1 MTPHLPEPSAPLLA
15 IRGLS
20 KSFLG
25 VQALVGVDF
34 TLRHGEI
41 HALLGENGAGK
52 STLIKTLTGV
62 YRRDAGTVV
71 LEGRDIAPRGVEEA
85 QRLHIGT
92 VYQEVNLLPNLSV
105 AENLFLG
112 RQPMRF
118 GLVDR
123 GAMRR
128 RARAVLSSYGLS
140 IDVTAPLGWFSVATQ
155 QIVAIARAVDMSA
168 KVLILDEPTA
178 SLDANEVAVL
188 FGVLRTL
195 KARGIGIVFVTHFLD
210 QVYAVC
216 DRITVLRNGR
226 LVGERRTDALSRFD
240 LVALML
246 GRELEEVAHRI
257 TQEAPP
263 DRDGRA
269 PLLRVRGFGKARSVA
284 PFDLDIHPGEVVGL
298 AGLLGSGR
306 TETARLVFGMDRAD
320 QGTAAVD
327 GRPARLRGP
336 REAIR
341 LGFGFCPEDR
351 KKEGIVGEL
360 SVRENIILALQARQG
375 WLKPIPRRRQE
386 EIAERFIRLLD
397 IRTPDAEQPIQL
409 LSGGNQQKALLARWL
424 ATEPRLLILDEPTRG
439 IDVGAHAEIIRL
451 IERLC
456 ADGMALLVVSSE
468 LEEIVAYSRRVVVLR
483 DRRHVAEL
491 RGGEVTVDRI
501 VSAIAS
507 ETIVPGTFA
516 PAASAGAGEGRA

>member
-1 MTPHLPEPSAPLLA
+1 MTASTAPSPSAPLMA

-20 KSFLG
+20 KAFLG
-25 VQALVGVDF
+25 VQALDGVDF

-62 YRRDAGTVV
+62 YQRDGGTVA
-71 LEGRDIAPRGVEEA
+71 LEGRAIAPRGVEEA

-128 RARAVLSSYGLS
+128 RARAILMPYGLS
-140 IDVTAPLGWFSVATQ
+140 LDVTAPLGRFSVATQ

-178 SLDANEVAVL
+178 SLDAQEVAVL
-188 FGVLRTL
+188 FRVMRSLR
-195 KARGIGIVFVTHFLD
+195 ARGIGIVFVTHFLD
-210 QVYAVC
+210 QVYEVC

-226 LVGERRTDALSRFD
+226 LVGERRTAELPRLD
-240 LVALML
+240 LVAMML
-246 GRELEEVAHRI
+246 GRELEAAAHRI
-257 TQEAPP
+257 ETGPEELDSRPP
-263 DRDGRA
+263 LARFK
-269 PLLRVRGFGKARSVA
+269 GFGKARSVE
-284 PFDLDIHPGEVVGL
+284 PFDLVIRPGEVVAL

-306 TETARLVFGMDRAD
+306 TETVRLVFGMDRAD
-320 QGTAAVD
+320 QGEATVD
-327 GRPARLRGP
+327 GRPARLKGP
-336 REAIR
+336 RDAVR

-386 EIAERFIRLLD
+386 EIADRFIRLLD
-397 IRTPDAEQPIQL
+397 IRTPDAERPIQF

-491 RGGEVTVDRI
+491 RGGEVSVERI
-501 VSAIAS
+501 VAAIAS
-507 ETIVPGTFA
+507 ETPV
-516 PAASAGAGEGRA
+516 GEVRP

>member
-1 MTPHLPEPSAPLLA
+1 MTDSTPTASPPLLA
-15 IRGLS
+15 VRGLS
-20 KSFLG
+20 KAFLG
-25 VQALVGVDF
+25 VQALDGVDF
-34 TLRHGEI
+34 TVRHGEI

-62 YRRDAGTVV
+62 YQRDAGTVT
-71 LEGRDIAPRGVEEA
+71 LEGRAIAPRGVEEA

-128 RARAVLSSYGLS
+128 RARAVLIPYGLS
-140 IDVTAPLGWFSVATQ
+140 LDVTAPLGRFSVATQ

-178 SLDANEVAVL
+178 SLDAQEVVVL
-188 FGVLRTL
+188 FKVMRTL
-195 KARGIGIVFVTHFLD
+195 RSRGIGIVFVTHFLD
-210 QVYAVC
+210 QVYALC

-226 LVGERRTDALSRFD
+226 LVGERRTAELPRLD
-240 LVALML
+240 LVAMML
-246 GRELEEVAHRI
+246 GRELEAAAHRI
-257 TQEAPP
+257 APP
-263 DRDGRA
+263 DDEGEENARP
-269 PLLRVRGFGKARSVA
+269 PLVRFRGYGKARSVE
-284 PFDLDIHPGEVVGL
+284 PFDLDIRPGEVVGL

-320 QGTAAVD
+320 RGEAAVD
-327 GRPARLRGP
+327 GRTVRLRGP
-336 REAIR
+336 RDAIR

-351 KKEGIVGEL
+351 KKEGIVGAL

-375 WLKPIPRRRQE
+375 WLRPIPRRRQE
-386 EIAERFIRLLD
+386 EIADRFIRLLD
-397 IRTPDAEQPIQL
+397 IRTPHAEQPIQL

-491 RGGEVTVDRI
+491 RGGEVAVDRI
-501 VSAIAS
+501 VAAIAS
-507 ETIVPGTFA
+507 EPDPIEARP
-516 PAASAGAGEGRA
+516 